1 MKIEIGESLALSY
14 LKHVKKCVLYQ
25 NNWKISSKWAKSDN
39 DMAGDI
45 FYKIKHIKEYIKKK
59 ELENKIEKNAIEVFD
74 KIFPNKELKKKIALC
89 QKLQQ
94 TVKDTTNPILQ
105 QTEIDTIK
113 NTLEKA
119 EIDALNQILK
129 KNKIKTI
136 DNILKQAEA
145 DAINQILKQAEID
158 AIGIDKEGK
167 MYTMD
172 IAFHE
177 GGLNYRSNKEETARR
192 IIEKLLSSYMM
203 LLRYFPNR
211 NYEII
216 FASPKVGEETE
227 KSIIPKFDGLKKL
240 FSNEKVE
247 FKYISN
253 EAFSKEILKETIDN
267 SKEDSDTNEL
277 FMRSYKLIQLLEDI
291 SNKKNKKINLNKK
304 NSPTDYIELEF
315 KQKKLE
321 FEFIPSDEKQFK
333 KELIKTKQ
341 AKITWF
347 YPDRQEET
355 VWNADKISENSKI
368 RENIRNRKKVKA
380 REKSG
385 LYKVKLEII

>member
-158 AIGIDKEGK
+158 ALGIDKEGK

>member
-14 LKHVKKCVLYQ
+14 LKHVKKCVIYQ

-45 FYKIKHIKEYIKKK
+45 FYKIKHIKEYIKEK

-94 TVKDTTNPILQ
+94 T
-105 QTEIDTIK
+105 EINAI
-113 NTLEKA
+113 
-119 EIDALNQILK
+119 NQILR
-129 KNKIKTI
+129 
-136 DNILKQAEA
+136 QAEI

-203 LLRYFPNR
+203 LLRYFPDR
-211 NYEII
+211 DYEII
-216 FASPKVGEETE
+216 FASPKVGDTKE
-227 KSIIPKFDGLKKL
+227 KLIISTFEVLKKL

-253 EAFSKEILKETIDN
+253 EEFRKEILDKTIKA
-267 SKEDSDTNEL
+267 SEKDSDTNEL
-277 FMRSYKLIQLLEDI
+277 FMRSYKLLELFDRV
-291 SNKKNKKINLNKK
+291 SNIAKEEIDLDKEIP
-304 NSPTDYIELEF
+304 PTDYIELEF
-315 KQKKLE
+315 EQKTLE

-355 VWNADKISENSKI
+355 IWNADKISENSKI

>member
-158 AIGIDKEGK
+158 ALGIDKEGK

-291 SNKKNKKINLNKK
+291 SNKKTKK
-304 NSPTDYIELEF
+304 
-315 KQKKLE
+315 
-321 FEFIPSDEKQFK
+321 
-333 KELIKTKQ
+333 
-341 AKITWF
+341 
-347 YPDRQEET
+347 
-355 VWNADKISENSKI
+355 
-368 RENIRNRKKVKA
+368 
-380 REKSG
+380 
-385 LYKVKLEII
+385 